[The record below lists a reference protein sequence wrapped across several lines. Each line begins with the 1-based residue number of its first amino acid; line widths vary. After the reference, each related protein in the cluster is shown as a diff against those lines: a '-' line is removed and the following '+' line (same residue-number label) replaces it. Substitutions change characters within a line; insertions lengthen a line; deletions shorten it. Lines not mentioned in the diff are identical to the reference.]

1 MSDRF
6 ERACGVIMGSM
17 KVASGDFVHFGK
29 TAGDADEEHADA
41 VGAHE
46 GILKACFEAFTKEKA
61 AQTAGENAGYVDKS
75 AKSDHR
81 AVSSLRG

>member
-1 MSDRF
+1 MKSVFCRF
-6 ERACGVIMGSM
+6 LKYESRRIKHRFCPLCGRLA
-17 KVASGDFVHFGK
+17 K
-29 TAGDADEEHADA
+29 EHADA

-46 GILKACFEAFTKEKA
+46 GILKACCEAFAKEKA